1 MKKVNI
7 ILLLIPI
14 VTLFVSSCSSVIFE
28 PVSEIELTDLQTG
41 ENTIIAGNSQLGDTI
56 LKAIK
61 TKDKTDDDISNFTTY
76 ELKLKKTSQEDY
88 YKLSFDLEN
97 QRAYVSKNDNN
108 YMVSSGS
115 AEKLFLDENFYYIYI
130 DHSLYGAYLDYNE
143 NKLNPEVKYEWMYR
157 NIEGHSEKKEGTIE
171 GTWENEVC
179 L

>member
-61 TKDKTDDDISNFTTY
+61 TKDKTDDDISKLTTY
-76 ELKLKKTSQEDY
+76 EVKLKKPSQEEY
-88 YKLSFDLEN
+88 YTLSFD
-97 QRAYVSKNDNN
+97 
-108 YMVSSGS
+108 
-115 AEKLFLDENFYYIYI
+115 
-130 DHSLYGAYLDYNE
+130 
-143 NKLNPEVKYEWMYR
+143 
-157 NIEGHSEKKEGTIE
+157 
-171 GTWENEVC
+171 
-179 L
+179 